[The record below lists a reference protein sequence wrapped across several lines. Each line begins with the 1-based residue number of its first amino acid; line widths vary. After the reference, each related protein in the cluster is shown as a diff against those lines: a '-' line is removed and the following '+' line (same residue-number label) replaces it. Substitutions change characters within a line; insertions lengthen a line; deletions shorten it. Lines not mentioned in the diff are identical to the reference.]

1 VIVLRPVN
9 GGDVVPA
16 HLGRCSVD
24 SVIGDSTT
32 TVDEAGQSQ
41 AKSSAISMYTTSG
54 GSTTSVEQGGKVAET
69 TTLDFDLMSTSRARQ
84 PFPFPVRIDCAHPK
98 WGTWVGNVSTSRGS
112 DEDWAVFSQV
122 STAAAA
128 STDPWLEI
136 LSRSTPGGVIFAMLC
151 SVERLI
157 DVTGD
162 RVMS

>member
-1 VIVLRPVN
+1 
-9 GGDVVPA
+9 
-16 HLGRCSVD
+16 
-24 SVIGDSTT
+24 
-32 TVDEAGQSQ
+32 
-41 AKSSAISMYTTSG
+41 MYTTSG

-69 TTLDFDLMSTSRARQ
+69 TTLDFDLM
-84 PFPFPVRIDCAHPK
+84 
-98 WGTWVGNVSTSRGS
+98 STSRGS

>member
-1 VIVLRPVN
+1 MLSRQRHRRLDDHRRRGRTVAGEVVGDLHVHDERRKYDERGAGRQGGRNDDARLRP
-9 GGDVVPA
+9 
-16 HLGRCSVD
+16 HVD
-24 SVIGDSTT
+24 KPRTT
-32 TVDEAGQSQ
+32 T
-41 AKSSAISMYTTSG
+41 
-54 GSTTSVEQGGKVAET
+54 EQ
-69 TTLDFDLMSTSRARQ
+69 
-84 PFPFPVRIDCAHPK
+84 FPFPVRSDCAHPK
-98 WGTWVGNVSTSRGS
+98 WGTAVGNVSTSRGS

-151 SVERLI
+151 GVERLI